1 MKYKKNAALLK
12 EDINIPS
19 NKIKPLIIYNAS
31 LFDKFKALKDNIGK
45 SVIYR

>member
-1 MKYKKNAALLK
+1 MKYNKIVAPLK

-19 NKIKPLIIYNAS
+19 QKVKPLIIYNAS
-31 LFDKFKALKDNIGK
+31 LFDKFKALDDNIGK